1 MTKKTI
7 NPGSGL
13 VVAVATPALVLLP
26 VVLWMNASVQAV
38 SNGQP
43 PTAITLS
50 AGATRDID
58 TFASTDLTLG
68 VRSGIYLYAVTV
80 ENSYRVLAIDVT
92 TGTGYE
98 EEFWRHT
105 QLNSR
110 KSGHLLRDLASSI
123 AGHRTA
129 LEYGATNLSYYVSN
143 DESLTSA
150 GTSAVVAGGL

>member
-1 MTKKTI
+1 MTKKTT
-7 NPGSGL
+7 NPDSGP
-13 VVAVATPALVLLP
+13 VGAAATAALVLLP
-26 VVLWMNASVQAV
+26 VVLWMNASAQAD
-38 SNGQP
+38 SHCQP
-43 PTAITLS
+43 LTAITLS
-50 AGATRDID
+50 AGATGDID
-58 TFASTDLTLG
+58 TFTSTDLTLG

-98 EEFWRHT
+98 EEFWRYS

-123 AGHRTA
+123 AGHQAA
-129 LEYGATNLSYYVSN
+129 LEDGATNLSCYVSN

-150 GTSAVVAGGL
+150 GTSAVVLGGL

>member
-26 VVLWMNASVQAV
+26 VVLWMNSSAQAD
-38 SNGQP
+38 SHCQP
-43 PTAITLS
+43 LTAITLS
-50 AGATRDID
+50 SGATGDID
-58 TFASTDLTLG
+58 TFTSTGLTLG
-68 VRSGIYLYAVTV
+68 VRSGTYLYPVTI
-80 ENSYRVLAIDVT
+80 ENSYSGLAIDRA

-123 AGHRTA
+123 AGHQATPK
-129 LEYGATNLSYYVSN
+129 YGATNLSYYVSN